1 MLAALS
7 QLCGRKICSMADF
20 QYLVGRI
27 ATSDLAPRCLDASRQ
42 TFVMQVS
49 FWAPYSPDDS
59 LFVIKNQ
66 LSESQSRILK
76 SSDQA

>member
-27 ATSDLAPRCLDASRQ
+27 ATSNLAPRCLDASR
-42 TFVMQVS
+42 
-49 FWAPYSPDDS
+49 
-59 LFVIKNQ
+59 
-66 LSESQSRILK
+66 
-76 SSDQA
+76 